1 MKKAVRVFLAVLLPW
16 SIIVGTGESV
26 VAAADQKIVSQ
37 ESSNQVE
44 ETLPDPIDENLNEEA
59 LTAFVSEQIDDG
71 TEIEFTEEGVYIN
84 ENFYTPEEFDHLLE
98 SIEEPTDLSIGIL
111 ADSTSNSG
119 QSRAFFIPAV
129 GWASVWVYG
138 VPGVGQIAVV
148 ATAAVGV
155 TVGTY
160 ILGKAI
166 IKSGHWAYNKIRS
179 HVNSKPR
186 PKTKKKV
193 QYNYS
198 KSVTKQ
204 EYTSYTYGIPKSLL
218 DGTGRVKLKNMN
230 QKVHRKGAPPAW
242 RDPKTGYTKEKDMS
256 GHAGK
261 EWKIRDKSG
270 KRKAS
275 TDGNGKI
282 ISK

>member
-59 LTAFVSEQIDDG
+59 LTAFISEQIDDG

-84 ENFYTPEEFDHLLE
+84 GNFYTPEEFDHLLE

-148 ATAAVGV
+148 ATTAVGV

-160 ILGKAI
+160 L
-166 IKSGHWAYNKIRS
+166 
-179 HVNSKPR
+179 
-186 PKTKKKV
+186 
-193 QYNYS
+193 
-198 KSVTKQ
+198 
-204 EYTSYTYGIPKSLL
+204 SLI
-218 DGTGRVKLKNMN
+218 
-230 QKVHRKGAPPAW
+230 H
-242 RDPKTGYTKEKDMS
+242 
-256 GHAGK
+256 
-261 EWKIRDKSG
+261 I
-270 KRKAS
+270 
-275 TDGNGKI
+275 
-282 ISK
+282 